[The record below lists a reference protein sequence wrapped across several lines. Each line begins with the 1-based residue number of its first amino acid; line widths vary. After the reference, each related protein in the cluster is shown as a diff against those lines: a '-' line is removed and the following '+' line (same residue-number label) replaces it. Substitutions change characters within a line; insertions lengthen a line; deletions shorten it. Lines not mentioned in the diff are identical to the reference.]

1 MSETFV
7 RSLLNPRGDNASA
20 DEGYLMFNIFVLPCS
35 WFLAFENK
43 SPTTTVKLRIKS
55 QMNYKLEQRKYYI
68 KKKKT
73 EGKSQQAEHT
83 G

>member
-1 MSETFV
+1 LFDRPIYSIFFCEKNEKFKAAFKV
-7 RSLLNPRGDNASA
+7 YYILNNITSKINNNYDF
-20 DEGYLMFNIFVLPCS
+20 FN
-35 WFLAFENK
+35 K
-43 SPTTTVKLRIKS
+43 TTVKLRIKS